1 MEEPCKINFVHP
13 ISSFDIMNPNAVWV
27 CEIETKR
34 AREWST
40 QRENLEADT
49 HDSQL
54 LLQDPKLHVSL
65 LWFPSSQMEL
75 GNLLL
80 GFIRF
85 FLEMSGHGLKVGK
98 RDKHFENGPHLP
110 ILVHLEKT

>member
-1 MEEPCKINFVHP
+1 
-13 ISSFDIMNPNAVWV
+13 MNPNAVWV

-54 LLQDPKLHVSL
+54 LLQDPKLHGMVSR
-65 LWFPSSQMEL
+65 WEKETEAFREWPPFAYFSASRENIMPEL
-75 GNLLL
+75 
-80 GFIRF
+80 
-85 FLEMSGHGLKVGK
+85 
-98 RDKHFENGPHLP
+98 
-110 ILVHLEKT
+110 